1 MEVIS
6 MAKSVTP
13 ETPEDGVRV
22 ELMTLGGEIKSVLL
36 NGDHT
41 VRAALIAGGF
51 NPTSEVRVNGNTF
64 KGDDEFENGDKAMVL
79 AGEKVKGG
87 SV

>member
-1 MEVIS
+1 
-6 MAKSVTP
+6 MARSATP
-13 ETPEDGVRV
+13 ENPEDGIRV

-51 NPTSEVRVNGNTF
+51 NPNSEVRVSGNVY
-64 KGDDEFENGDKAMVL
+64 KGDDEFDNGDKAMVL

-87 SV
+87 KQ